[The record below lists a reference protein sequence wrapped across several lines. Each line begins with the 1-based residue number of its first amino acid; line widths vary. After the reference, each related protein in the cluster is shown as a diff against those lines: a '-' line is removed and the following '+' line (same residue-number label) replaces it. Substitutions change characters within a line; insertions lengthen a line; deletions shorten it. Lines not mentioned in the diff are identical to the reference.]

1 MRNGGWHVAGLM
13 TPELIWWLALGLQ
26 VLAVPGVILP
36 VLPGLLWLPLGA
48 GLWCLQVGWGT
59 GWPAFLLAFVIF
71 ALGLMAD
78 VLAVGLA
85 TAKQQASRWAL
96 LGAGAGVL
104 IGLVSGGVALLLA
117 PWLGAA
123 LVEVWSLGS
132 RAPDLAWGARLS
144 QAARVGLAVV
154 VALLVS
160 QVAQVLLAL
169 IGVTGFVILTVR

>member
-1 MRNGGWHVAGLM
+1 M
-13 TPELIWWLALGLQ
+13 
-26 VLAVPGVILP
+26 
-36 VLPGLLWLPLGA
+36 
-48 GLWCLQVGWGT
+48 
-59 GWPAFLLAFVIF
+59 
-71 ALGLMAD
+71 
-78 VLAVGLA
+78 
-85 TAKQQASRWAL
+85 AL

-104 IGLVSGGVALLLA
+104 IGLISGGVALLLA

-123 LVEVWSLGS
+123 LVEAWSLGS

-169 IGVTGFVILTVR
+169 IGVTGFVLLTVR